1 MNKNELSATKSGD
14 NSLTRSNFSIK
25 HVKKRF
31 VNTTNYVFR
40 LFLCFTCFV
49 SSISFLI
56 RWELKVQLN
65 LFNSAVLRLTTVWIL
80 ALKVAS
86 ARIHVRKSENLLILI
101 ASQIISENFNLISL
115 CTRGGWGLFVDDVV
129 ENVGNLVETWVM
141 WLKLG

>member
-1 MNKNELSATKSGD
+1 MNKKRARRQKAGTT
-14 NSLTRSNFSIK
+14 SLTRSNFSIK

-49 SSISFLI
+49 SSTPLLK

-65 LFNSAVLRLTTVWIL
+65 LFDSAVLRLTTIWIL

-115 CTRGGWGLFVDDVV
+115 CTRGGWGVYVGDV
-129 ENVGNLVETWVM
+129 L
-141 WLKLG
+141 LGD